1 VRSFSQGPRYPPWL
15 HLRTGQRVVR
25 GGPGEWQPMTDVLI
39 VSAGLTGLLLPDL
52 AASITEGNQQLSEM
66 VSLSALSDGASL

>member
-1 VRSFSQGPRYPPWL
+1 
-15 HLRTGQRVVR
+15 
-25 GGPGEWQPMTDVLI
+25 MTDVLI